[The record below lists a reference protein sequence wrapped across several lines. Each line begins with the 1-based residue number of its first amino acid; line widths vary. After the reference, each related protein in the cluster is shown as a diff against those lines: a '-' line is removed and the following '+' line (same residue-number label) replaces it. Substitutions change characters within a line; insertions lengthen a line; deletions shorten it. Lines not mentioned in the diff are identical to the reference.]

1 MSEELCFSSWQGL
14 LEFFILQYTCITF
27 VYNFSPYRIE
37 NTIRVYYKTDK
48 FMLFKEICRR
58 MSLSFLEWV
67 IKSYFILVG
76 L

>member
-1 MSEELCFSSWQGL
+1 MSEELCFNSRQGL
-14 LEFFILQYTCITF
+14 LEFFILHYIYITF
-27 VYNFSPYRIE
+27 IYNFSPYRIE

-48 FMLFKEICRR
+48 FMLFKELCHM

-67 IKSYFILVG
+67 IKYIILVV